1 MWPKEEAKSFHTI
14 LNIPKPHFPP
24 QADGRAVCSVCSL
37 AASNT
42 VFGPKMSKNSLNCP
56 LLLTRGDRHFF
67 TDTLCPT
74 PVNCCWRPASQDFLE
89 IRFLFQRNPI
99 FLGREILFPN
109 LTNPFVKCLA
119 RATQCGVA
127 RREAYWQSRLS

>member
-24 QADGRAVCSVCSL
+24 QADGQCVLGCQQRRVSR
-37 AASNT
+37 
-42 VFGPKMSKNSLNCP
+42 PKMSKNSLNCP

-109 LTNPFVKCLA
+109 LTNPFVNCLA
-119 RATQCGVA
+119 RAAQCVVA
-127 RREAYWQSRLS
+127 RCEAYWQSRLS

>member
-1 MWPKEEAKSFHTI
+1 MGGLA
-14 LNIPKPHFPP
+14 
-24 QADGRAVCSVCSL
+24 SVCSL
-37 AASNT
+37 AASNG

-109 LTNPFVKCLA
+109 LTNPFVKCLKHGTHVRRCTA
-119 RATQCGVA
+119 RGLLAVSAFLTGGFGL
-127 RREAYWQSRLS
+127 RRGGTTRGRPACPQYAD